1 MRYAIAQS
9 VNKEDYVNDV
19 LGTGAKPFDGFTA
32 KGTAKTPDGKDYA
45 ETVKSPLTY
54 NPKEAKTL
62 RKAKKALGKDKF
74 TFTLNTEDT
83 PDSKISA
90 EFIKSQI
97 ENNLPGVTV
106 KVKQLPFKQRLQA
119 ELTMNYSMSLS
130 VWGPD
135 YPDPMTFLDTMTTGN
150 AQNNTNWSSK
160 EYDNLLKSQ

>member
-19 LGTGAKPFDGFTA
+19 LGTGAKPFDGFTT
-32 KGTAKTPDGKDYA
+32 KGTLQRHLTEKDYA

-97 ENNLPGVTV
+97 ENNLPCNG
-106 KVKQLPFKQRLQA
+106 
-119 ELTMNYSMSLS
+119 
-130 VWGPD
+130 
-135 YPDPMTFLDTMTTGN
+135 
-150 AQNNTNWSSK
+150 
-160 EYDNLLKSQ
+160 